1 MSLPPLMND
10 LIPTSF
16 VGLNV
21 KQVVHVRQGEDTGL
35 LKYLKNNKIP
45 TLHIEIVLLIFFYKI
60 LTPMQ

>member
-21 KQVVHVRQGEDTGL
+21 KQVVQVRQGGDTGL

-45 TLHIEIVLLIFFYKI
+45 TLHIEIVLLIFFIKF
-60 LTPMQ
+60 